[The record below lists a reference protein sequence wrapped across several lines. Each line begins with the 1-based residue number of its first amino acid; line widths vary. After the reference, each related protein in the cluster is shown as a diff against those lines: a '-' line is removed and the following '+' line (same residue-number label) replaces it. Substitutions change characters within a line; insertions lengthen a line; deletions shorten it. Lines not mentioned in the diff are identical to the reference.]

1 MTLWT
6 VGHQAPLS
14 MCFSRQE
21 YWSGLPCPPP
31 RDPPD
36 PGIKATSLT
45 SPAMAG
51 GFFTTSATWEAY
63 TVLCLVAQ
71 SCPTLCNPVDCS
83 PSGSSVHGDTPGK
96 NIRVG
101 CPPPGIFPTQGLNP
115 GLSHCRWIF
124 YCLSHQGSPRILEW
138 VALPFSWGS
147 SQPRN

>member
-1 MTLWT
+1 M
-6 VGHQAPLS
+6 G
-14 MCFSRQE
+14 FSRQE
-21 YWSGLPCPPP
+21 YWSGLSCPPP
-31 RDPPD
+31 GDLPD
-36 PGIKATSLT
+36 PGIELMSLT

-96 NIRVG
+96 NTRVG